1 LKRIILP
8 LMMLCVVVT
17 GVLYG
22 LGLGPFAKPAEETSK
37 PRREGGRALAVEVG
51 QVQRGVIEEN
61 ITAVGSL
68 SANRYVS
75 VAPKISGRVER
86 VLVQVGDRVTGGQL
100 LAQLDPR
107 ELQEEVKEAEA
118 SLKVSEATVKGKDAE
133 LLDLKRKFE
142 RTRRLFEKNFI
153 SRQELDTSESERISA
168 AAEVELSRAQIVQ
181 MRARLANVKLQLS
194 ETQLEAPFSAYV
206 EKRLLDPGAMVK
218 DGTPI
223 VSLVDIGRVKV
234 IIAVVEQNYPRIA
247 VGQEAKVALD
257 SYPGRRFQGKVVRL
271 APVLSQETRTGEV
284 EIEVD
289 NSAGLLKPGMFAR
302 VELAINQ
309 RRDVL
314 LVPEGALIKTPA
326 GHGVYRVN
334 QGESKNPKAELV
346 SVQLGS
352 SRGGQVEVRGELKA
366 GDRVVTLGGSLLNDG
381 QSVRISEKQGA
392 GQAPKGSKNES

>member
-1 LKRIILP
+1 
-8 LMMLCVVVT
+8 MLCVIAT

-22 LGLGPFAKPAEETSK
+22 LGLGPFAKPAKEASA
-37 PRREGGRALAVEVG
+37 PRRQGGRTIAVEVG
-51 QVQRGVIEEN
+51 AVQRGVIEEN
-61 ITAVGSL
+61 ISAVGSL
-68 SANRYVS
+68 TASRYVS

-86 VLVQVGDRVTGGQL
+86 VLVQVGDQVSGGQL
-100 LAQLDPR
+100 LAQLDSR

-118 SLKVSEATVKGKDAE
+118 SLKVSEATLKGKDAE
-133 LLDLKRKFE
+133 LLDLRRKFE

-168 AAEVELSRAQIVQ
+168 AAEVELTRALIVQ

-194 ETQLEAPFSAYV
+194 ETQLKAPFSAYV

-234 IIAVVEQNYPRIA
+234 IIPVVEQNYPRIA
-247 VGQEAKVALD
+247 VGQEARVALD
-257 SYPGRRFQGKVVRL
+257 AYPGRQFRGKVVRL
-271 APVLSQETRTGEV
+271 TPVLSQETRTGEV

-289 NSAGLLKPGMFAR
+289 NSDGLLKPGMFAR
-302 VELAINQ
+302 VELAISQ

-314 LVPEGALIKTPA
+314 LVPAGALIKTPS

-334 QGESKNPKAELV
+334 RGKSKNPRAELV
-346 SVQLGS
+346 AVQVGS
-352 SRGGQVEVRGELKA
+352 SQDGKMEIRGALKA
-366 GDRVVTLGGSLLNDG
+366 GDQVVTLGGSLLNDG
-381 QSVRISEKQGA
+381 QRVRISEDQGA
-392 GQAPKGSKNES
+392 GQAPRGRQNES